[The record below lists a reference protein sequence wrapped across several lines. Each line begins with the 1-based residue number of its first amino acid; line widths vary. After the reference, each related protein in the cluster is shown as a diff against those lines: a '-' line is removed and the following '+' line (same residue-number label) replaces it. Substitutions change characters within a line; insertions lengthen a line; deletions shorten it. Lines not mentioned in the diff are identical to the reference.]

1 MLNTDSES
9 RYDVTELRLSLWMR
23 GPVSPLTPYTHTKIL
38 AEDCLPLSSLT
49 SWGSF
54 SSHLNTTN
62 TLLPPPPLP
71 VVDSRPAGLTDDSVR
86 EQPTSVCQKSKK
98 ESRRGKDSSHTSIK
112 SKISSAGKK
121 LVHSLLQRPSPSRT
135 HPFES
140 AV

>member
-23 GPVSPLTPYTHTKIL
+23 EPVSPLTPYTHTKIL

-54 SSHLNTTN
+54 SSHLSTTN
-62 TLLPPPPLP
+62 TLLPPPP